1 MAQTELR
8 FRHRLS
14 IIASIVMIALLSG
27 LLTACLV
34 DEGPVGMSLLFQST
48 GDEVL
53 VQKFDFDGQR
63 GPVPGVVS
71 ARTRKHMTF
80 MPGDSKRGVPSYVD
94 VGWLIWTDEY
104 KAWSESIEKRPEG
117 ERYIYTPEGRAEYQ
131 REWAKNLRYERRI
144 DLRPIITP
152 ELIAKVRAD
161 RRGSLLKLI
170 ITFNNDEVDIKAEVE
185 KWR

>member
-1 MAQTELR
+1 
-8 FRHRLS
+8 
-14 IIASIVMIALLSG
+14 MIALLSG

-34 DEGPVGMSLLFQST
+34 DEGPVGMSLLFQSA
-48 GDEVL
+48 GREVL

-63 GPVPGVVS
+63 GPVPGAVGGMWP
-71 ARTRKHMTF
+71 RGGKHMTF

-94 VGWLIWTDEY
+94 VGWLIWTDEFN
-104 KAWSESIEKRPEG
+104 AWFESIEKRPEG

>member
-34 DEGPVGMSLLFQST
+34 DEGPVGMALLLQSA
-48 GDEVL
+48 GDPVG
-53 VQKFDFDGQR
+53 VRRFDFDGQR
-63 GPVPGVVS
+63 GPVPGGVS

-80 MPGDSKRGVPSYVD
+80 MPGDSKRPVPSFVD
-94 VGWLIWTDEY
+94 IEWTVESNELRSEMDRVLY
-104 KAWSESIEKRPEG
+104 SRADKFSDAWMKDFNEFMKTKVP
-117 ERYIYTPEGRAEYQ
+117 RYT
-131 REWAKNLRYERRI
+131 RRI
-144 DLRPIITP
+144 DLTPIITP

-161 RRGSLLKLI
+161 RRGSVLKLI